1 MEQFDKRN
9 MWEALRV
16 AVRAGHLE
24 AVKVILLH
32 DKASDIDMGYSE
44 KPFSVKAFHS
54 SLHRAAKT
62 GNFDLVQLL
71 LEHGSCIALEDDV
84 LELFH

>member
-1 MEQFDKRN
+1 MLLQCMEIHPSKVRGDSFNKSWQAILSQLCVSDCDSCMEQFDKRN

-32 DKASDIDMGYSE
+32 DKASDIDMGYSVST
-44 KPFSVKAFHS
+44 FTVTS
-54 SLHRAAKT
+54 
-62 GNFDLVQLL
+62 
-71 LEHGSCIALEDDV
+71 
-84 LELFH
+84 